1 MNFCII
7 LIYLEIPKVIGKLE
21 NLLVNENED
30 AKISVKFAGR
40 PRPNL
45 KWFRE
50 EEEIILTTSKF
61 YELIEMEDTV
71 TLIIKSI
78 QATQSGN
85 YYALLKNEVGSS
97 KTNKINITVNSK

>member
-1 MNFCII
+1 M
-7 LIYLEIPKVIGKLE
+7 
-21 NLLVNENED
+21 
-30 AKISVKFAGR
+30 GR
-40 PRPNL
+40 PRPNV
-45 KWFRE
+45 KWYSE

-71 TLIIKSI
+71 TFIIKSI

-85 YYALLKNEVGSS
+85 YYALLKNEVGST